1 MRRRIILGSAIGA
14 AFIAPAPTLTRTPAV
29 LHRPVQILLPFP
41 SDVAYS
47 LARLIADGIS
57 QAVGQPVFIETRSGA
72 TGRVAGEVLKNA
84 APDGTTL
91 AFFPIAVPVLAPLVF
106 RQLRF
111 DPPRDFLAVTEI
123 ARFHY
128 ALAVAADHPARSVPE
143 FIAWSRQHPA
153 RASVGTS
160 GAGTISHF
168 FTVMI
173 NRAAKAELL
182 HVPYRNVGVMAT
194 DVIGGQIAGGIDAL
208 ATLIE
213 FHRAGRLRIIATT
226 HVTRSALLPAVPT
239 FAEQGLPGVQGVGWI
254 GVFVPAGTPRPIIDI
269 LSRAILQVLRTPQV
283 RDQFAA
289 LAVEVTGTS
298 PEEFAAI
305 IATDTAHWAP
315 IVRASGFSGD

>member
-1 MRRRIILGSAIGA
+1 MRRRIILSSVVGA
-14 AFIAPAPTLTRTPAV
+14 AFVAPAPSFARAPAL

-47 LARLIADGIS
+47 MARLVADGIS
-57 QAVGQPVFIETRSGA
+57 QAVGQPVIIETRSGA

-84 APDGTTL
+84 APDGTTI
-91 AFFPIAVPVLAPLVF
+91 AFFPIVVPVLAPLVF

-111 DPPRDFLAVTEI
+111 DPARDFLPVTEL

-128 ALAVAADHPARSVPE
+128 ALAVAPDHPARSVPE
-143 FIAWSRQHPA
+143 FMAWSRQHPA

-160 GAGTISHF
+160 GAGTIPHF

-173 NRAAKAELL
+173 NRAADAELL
-182 HVPYRNVGVMAT
+182 HVPYRNVGAMAT
-194 DVIGGQIAGGIDAL
+194 DLMGGQIAGGIDAL

-226 HVTRSALLPAVPT
+226 HVARSSLLPDVPT
-239 FAEQGLPGVQGVGWI
+239 FAEQGLPGVHGVGWI
-254 GVFVPAGTPRPIIDI
+254 GAFVPARTPRPIIDA
-269 LSRAILQVLRTPQV
+269 LTRAMLQVLRTPQV
-283 RDQFAA
+283 REQFAA

-298 PEEFAAI
+298 PDEFAAI
-305 IATDTAHWAP
+305 IAADTARWAP

>member
-1 MRRRIILGSAIGA
+1 MRRRIILGSVIGA
-14 AFIAPAPTLTRTPAV
+14 AFVAPAPSLARTQAV

-47 LARLIADGIS
+47 IARLVADSIS
-57 QAVGQPVFIETRSGA
+57 QAVGQPVFVETRSGA
-72 TGRVAGEVLKNA
+72 TGRVAGEALKNA

-106 RQLRF
+106 KQLRF
-111 DPPRDFLAVTEI
+111 NPARDFLPVTEI

-128 ALAVAADHPARSVPE
+128 ALAVAPDHPARSVPE
-143 FIAWSRQHPA
+143 FIAWSRLHPA

-160 GAGTISHF
+160 GAGTVPHF

-173 NRAAKAELL
+173 NRAANGELL
-182 HVPYRNVGVMAT
+182 HVPYRNIGAMAT
-194 DVIGGQIAGGIDAL
+194 DLIGGQIAGGIDAL

-213 FHRAGRLRIIATT
+213 FHRTGRLRIIATT
-226 HVTRSALLPAVPT
+226 HVTRSSLLPDVPT

-254 GVFVPAGTPRPIIDI
+254 GGFVPAGTPRPIIDV

-305 IATDTAHWAP
+305 IAADTARWAP

>member
-1 MRRRIILGSAIGA
+1 MRRRIILGSVIGA
-14 AFIAPAPTLTRTPAV
+14 TFVAPASSLARAPAL

-47 LARLIADGIS
+47 MARLVADSIS

-106 RQLRF
+106 KQLRF
-111 DPPRDFLAVTEI
+111 DPVRDFLPVSQV

-128 ALAVAADHPARSVPE
+128 ALAVAPDHPARSVPE
-143 FIAWSRQHPA
+143 FIAWARQHPA
-153 RASVGTS
+153 RASIGTS
-160 GAGTISHF
+160 GAGTIPHF
-168 FTVMI
+168 FTIMI
-173 NRAAKAELL
+173 NRAADTELL

-194 DVIGGQIAGGIDAL
+194 DVMGGQIAGGIDAL

-213 FHRAGRLRIIATT
+213 LHRAGRLRIIATT
-226 HVTRSALLPAVPT
+226 HATRSSLLPDVPT

-254 GVFVPAGTPRPIIDI
+254 GGFVPAGTPRPIIDV
-269 LSRAILQVLRTPQV
+269 LSRAVLQVLRTPRV
-283 RDQFAA
+283 RERFAG

-305 IATDTAHWAP
+305 IAADTVRWAP